1 MPEKLNTMTRTA
13 SYGSW
18 FNFYLCN
25 FDGNVTLPHR
35 SPHADDDNSAA
46 RCSEAR

>member
-1 MPEKLNTMTRTA
+1 MTRTA

-25 FDGNVTLPHR
+25 FDGNVTLPTGTR
-35 SPHADDDNSAA
+35 IPVAYDNNAA
-46 RCSEAR
+46 RCTK